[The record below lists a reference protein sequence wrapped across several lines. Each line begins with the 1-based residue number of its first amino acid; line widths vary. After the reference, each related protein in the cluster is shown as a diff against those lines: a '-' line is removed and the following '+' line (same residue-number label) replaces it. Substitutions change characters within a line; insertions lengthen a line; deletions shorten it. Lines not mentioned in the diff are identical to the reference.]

1 MIMSEPCTSLEAGYT
16 CSESNWLAINSLCH
30 LHRGRS
36 TPLTETITHTPG
48 LEYSSCICAHFSG
61 DKLHTVYPIAQRGHS
76 FRGVMEAEE
85 LHATKV
91 KKYISENM
99 RSICGMAE

>member
-1 MIMSEPCTSLEAGYT
+1 MSGQMKELESRY
-16 CSESNWLAINSLCH
+16 L
-30 LHRGRS
+30 
-36 TPLTETITHTPG
+36 PFPPG